1 MLMREGSRASF
12 IYIGFR
18 LSRCIIKAAF
28 TRLQSNRRGQTVLAS
43 IVCATRFKLC
53 TTEHADTTV
62 KCLRCGEP
70 DSFEHLVNCCG
81 WRCIPPMESVDSLL
95 NFLVLLTRE
104 AEKGAPLLPIKYPM
118 PEIDEISLAEWP
130 DDASYSPS
138 APQSSLDSLSF
149 EGAERGSA
157 TGWTSE

>member
-1 MLMREGSRASF
+1 MGGS
-12 IYIGFR
+12 
-18 LSRCIIKAAF
+18 AF
-28 TRLQSNRRGQTVLAS
+28 
-43 IVCATRFKLC
+43 
-53 TTEHADTTV
+53 
-62 KCLRCGEP
+62 
-70 DSFEHLVNCCG
+70 
-81 WRCIPPMESVDSLL
+81 PPIESVDSLL
-95 NFLVLLTRE
+95 SFLILLTRE
-104 AEKGAPLLPIKYPM
+104 AEKGAPLLPVRHPM